1 MATEDDTT
9 NAQPGN
15 VAREQPEDMKME
27 TNERNPLKWSN
38 EVWAM
43 VLRMLAAYIYKWS
56 GKDSPIELSPEA
68 RDEIRS
74 RVVMDI
80 CTGEIPEG
88 ITPVH
93 YVFKIARK
101 WRVKGW
107 AGDTETDRERKRK
120 ERNRARADMKD
131 PGSAESEGARNKS
144 PYRGVSDDARQPSPL
159 AILVAIET
167 ATTEGL
173 RYVSDRQ
180 RKARRRPV
188 KGNVVPTFK
197 ARATGFAGRPRAGF
211 GSNGRPL
218 YYPGART
225 LITWEPVAPT
235 VERGE
240 YDRKAKA
247 YRAHVPYV
255 GTVSN
260 RMIGK
265 VKTDPTGSDPVGL
278 AMATMAILG
287 RTGKRRFNRAP
298 VPAHGVPAT
307 PGDGT
312 AIRPIRN

>member
-1 MATEDDTT
+1 
-9 NAQPGN
+9 
-15 VAREQPEDMKME
+15 ME
-27 TNERNPLKWSN
+27 TNERNPLKWSDA
-38 EVWAM
+38 VWAS
-43 VLRMLAAYIYKWS
+43 VLRILAGYIYKWS
-56 GKDSPIELSPEA
+56 GPDSPNALSPEA

-74 RVVMDI
+74 RIVMDI

-93 YVFKIARK
+93 YVFRVARK

-120 ERNRARADMKD
+120 ERSRARADMKD

-167 ATTEGL
+167 ATAEGL

-188 KGNVVPTFK
+188 KGNAVPTFK
-197 ARATGFAGRPRAGF
+197 ARATGFAGKPRAGF
-211 GSNGRPL
+211 GKNGRPL

-225 LITWEPVAPT
+225 LITWETVAPT

-240 YDRKAKA
+240 YDRKSKT
-247 YRAHVPYV
+247 YKPHVPYV
-255 GTVSN
+255 GTVAN

-265 VKTDPTGSDPVGL
+265 AKTAPTGSDPVGL
-278 AMATMAILG
+278 AMATMAIFG
-287 RTGKRRFNRAP
+287 RTGKRRFIRAP
-298 VPAHGVPAT
+298 IPTTGIPAT

-312 AIRPIRN
+312 EWRPIRE